1 MSFKAPMEISNLII
15 SYYHESI
22 AKINISKL
30 LEFFIN
36 LCATSFYTSIVDKFI
51 ECQFFFTI
59 YRIYN
64 VTFSNSLSYSCLNV
78 VDLIMVFDYLTTNLH
93 ISYGCYLSADYKYA
107 L

>member
-36 LCATSFYTSIVDKFI
+36 LCATSFYTSIADKFI
-51 ECQFFFTI
+51 ECQFFFTK
-59 YRIYN
+59 YRIHN
-64 VTFSNSLSYSCLNV
+64 VPCSTSLTDSSWKAV
-78 VDLIMVFDYLTTNLH
+78 
-93 ISYGCYLSADYKYA
+93 A
-107 L
+107 LMLACGPLVSKKRLLRVSLL